1 MVDAMF
7 DVADKL
13 YGIEFNKN
21 TGTVSVFDSV
31 LDPVSTA
38 KDVAG
43 ADVGKV
49 SKGKTAE

>member
-1 MVDAMF
+1 MVDVMF

-21 TGTVSVFDSV
+21 TGTVSY
-31 LDPVSTA
+31 LTPVSTA
-38 KDVAG
+38 RDVAG
-43 ADVGKV
+43 ADAGKV

>member
-1 MVDAMF
+1 MGGWVWAGLTR
-7 DVADKL
+7 VSP
-13 YGIEFNKN
+13 GFNKN